1 MYTGAHRGFFS
12 LLVLFVTACPCL
24 GIAYDGLVQKQV
36 LTFP

>member
-1 MYTGAHRGFFS
+1 MYTGAHRGFCS
-12 LLVLFVTACPCL
+12 LLVLFVTACL